1 MKNFV
6 CAYFNHFE
14 GKLRL
19 EKISAPDEL
28 EASKKFIFGITTEE
42 DIEYREEVKSFT
54 SMSDLK
60 EYLWNCDIEF
70 SVIEV

>member
-1 MKNFV
+1 MKNFA

-42 DIEYREEVKSFT
+42 DSEYREEVKSFI
-54 SMSDLK
+54 SFFDLK
-60 EYLWNCDIEF
+60 EYLRSCDIDF
-70 SVIEV
+70 SVIS

>member
-6 CAYFNHFE
+6 CGYFNHFE

-19 EKISAPDEL
+19 EKISATDEL
-28 EASKKFIFGITTEE
+28 EASKIFILKTTDEE
-42 DIEYREEVKSFT
+42 GY
-54 SMSDLK
+54 K
-60 EYLWNCDIEF
+60 EHIRRFNSLSNFQEHLLNCDIDF